1 MHRLFVALRPPPAIR
16 QWLLGLM
23 GGIQGA
29 RWQTDD
35 QLHVTLRYI
44 GEVTT
49 PVAEDVAVALGT
61 IRAAPLTLRLNGVG
75 CFDKHDRPNA
85 VWAGVAPH
93 EAITALHRKVD
104 QALIRIG
111 LPSEG
116 RAYLPHVTLARLPRS
131 AGPVSGFL
139 ADHAALAG
147 APFEIG
153 HMLLFESHLGS
164 EGASYDAIGRWP
176 LRS

>member
-16 QWLLGLM
+16 QSLLELM
-23 GGIQGA
+23 GGVQSA

-35 QLHVTLRYI
+35 QLHITLRYI
-44 GEVTT
+44 GEVTA
-49 PVAEDVAVALGT
+49 PVAEDIAVALGA
-61 IRAAPLTLRLNGVG
+61 IRAAPLTLRINGVG

-85 VWAGVAPH
+85 VWAGIAPH
-93 EAITALHRKVD
+93 EAITSLHKKVD

-131 AGPVSGFL
+131 AGSVGSFL
-139 ADHAALAG
+139 ANHASLAS
-147 APFEIG
+147 APFEIT
-153 HMLLFESHLGS
+153 HIQLFESHLGS
-164 EGASYDAIGRWP
+164 EGSTYDAIGRWP
-176 LRS
+176 FAD